1 MDNERTIKAAALRYK
16 RGEDTAPRLVAKGQG
31 EIAERILSIAR
42 ENNIP
47 VHEDLAL
54 IEILSSLDLEEQ
66 IPPEC
71 YRVMA
76 EILAWIY
83 RAQVT
88 VGLQS

>member
-1 MDNERTIKAAALRYK
+1 VDKERRIKAAALRYE
-16 RGEDTAPRLVAKGQG
+16 RGKDRAPRLVAKGQG
-31 EIAERILSIAR
+31 EIAQRILSIAR

-83 RAQVT
+83 RAQAAVSR
-88 VGLQS
+88 QS